1 LQVHILQTLSSSPE
15 VPRAGDLAA
24 IEVLA
29 DRIHT
34 LLGRSDVKK
43 RLTIAMLSVYLSGA
57 AQPKVTVRVYN
68 LAKVPDGILS
78 EALSA
83 GKAIL
88 AQAGIESEW
97 ATREVESCDPAV
109 FTIRVLRG
117 TSRVHGVPEAFGAAL
132 LTRYAEPPN
141 RADAFYG
148 SVLEYA
154 TTPRETAWLLANVMA
169 HEVGHLLLGSK
180 HSPRG
185 LMRGSWDKED
195 IRAALV
201 MPLKLEKSEAADL
214 RAAAARLSCPVA
226 H

>member
-1 LQVHILQTLSSSPE
+1 M
-15 VPRAGDLAA
+15 
-24 IEVLA
+24 
-29 DRIHT
+29 
-34 LLGRSDVKK
+34 KK
-43 RLTIAMLSVYLSGA
+43 RLTIAILSVYLNGA

-68 LAKVPDGILS
+68 LAHVPDGILS

-97 ATREVESCDPAV
+97 SAREVESCEPAT
-109 FTIRVLRG
+109 FTMRVLRG
-117 TSRVHGVPEAFGAAL
+117 TSRVHGIPEAFGVAQF
-132 LTRYAEPPN
+132 TRYADPPN

-154 TTPRETAWLLANVMA
+154 TTQRETAWLLANVMA
-169 HEVGHLLLGSK
+169 HEVGHLLMGSK

-185 LMRGSWDKED
+185 IMRSSWDKED

-201 MPLKLEKSEAADL
+201 MPLKIEKTEAADL
-214 RAAAARLSCPVA
+214 RAAAARLSCPA
-226 H
+226 TH